1 MPNHFH
7 TDAVQIVMTAI
18 GVLIVFHLI
27 RMAGGAL
34 VDSDNRMLAGIGKGA
49 VGLVT
54 FGA

>member
-27 RMAGGAL
+27 RMAGGYL
-34 VDSDNRMLAGIGKGA
+34 MESDNRFASGVGKGA